1 MKSIIA
7 KSQDQNKSK
16 LHFFFFFQLM
26 LELKDEIESIATLC
40 SAHQGV

>member
-16 LHFFFFFQLM
+16 LHFFFFQLM